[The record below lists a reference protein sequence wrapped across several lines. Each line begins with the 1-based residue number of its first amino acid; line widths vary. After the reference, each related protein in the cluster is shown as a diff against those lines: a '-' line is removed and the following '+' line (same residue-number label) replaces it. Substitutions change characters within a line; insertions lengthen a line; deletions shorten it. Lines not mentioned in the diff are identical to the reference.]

1 MAAPSGDEI
10 RALIEQHVALWNAG
24 DKEAWLAAWQAAV
37 PGGASMEDPVGTPVK
52 RGWDLLAE
60 AWDASPNQDW
70 KLSID
75 RLIVCGNEGA
85 AVIRNEGSVQGTP
98 ITVVS
103 IEVYQFGDDGSV
115 HTKTYWEAPEG
126 GSDYAEWTASTS

>member
-1 MAAPSGDEI
+1 
-10 RALIEQHVALWNAG
+10 
-24 DKEAWLAAWQAAV
+24 
-37 PGGASMEDPVGTPVK
+37 MEDPVGTPVK
-52 RGWDLLAE
+52 RGWEILGE

-85 AVIRNEGSVQGTP
+85 AVIRNEGSVQGTAL
-98 ITVVS
+98 TVVS

-126 GSDYAEWTASTS
+126 GSGYADWTASTS